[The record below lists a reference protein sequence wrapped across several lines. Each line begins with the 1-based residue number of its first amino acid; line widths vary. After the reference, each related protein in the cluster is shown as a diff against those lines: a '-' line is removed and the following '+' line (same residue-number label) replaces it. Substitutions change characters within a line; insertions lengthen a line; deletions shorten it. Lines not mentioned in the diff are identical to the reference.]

1 MPVQMDPVPGG
12 LAFDR
17 RRGWRAH
24 RRVLQAEQGRH
35 RPPTLALDGLLAI
48 PRLSSPRFGELPKPR
63 IDYRPTGNHY
73 SREEVIA
80 AVGTDKFGIAT
91 KEWGLKAASYFP
103 NANGW
108 ISCFVPGRE
117 DPKRSHP
124 SGSFC
129 WRDGTFQDRKDNKSI
144 SFFDLAVVLGKYARW
159 QDCRDDLGQ
168 RYIGKRGVEATH
180 KHAY

>member
-1 MPVQMDPVPGG
+1 VDNNLVIMPPSIHVETGERYAFDGKASPNAIRLPVP
-12 LAFDR
+12 APD
-17 RRGWRAH
+17 W
-24 RRVLQAEQGRH
+24 
-35 RPPTLALDGLLAI
+35 LLAM
-48 PRLSSPRFGELPKPR
+48 PRLSAPRFGELPKPPEPR
-63 IDYRPTGNHY
+63 IDYRPTGNYY

-117 DPKRSHP
+117 DPERSHP

-159 QDCRDDLGQ
+159 QDCRDDLN
-168 RYIGKRGVEATH
+168 TH
-180 KHAY
+180 VPHPPERV